1 MNRFRN
7 LDYLIFFLVVGLC
20 CFGILMVFSAS
31 YYTYQ
36 FKTDSTGVSL
46 VIKHA
51 INVIAGLGIM
61 TVVMMFFDYHW
72 LAKLRIFHGR
82 VGLLPFLAVLLSLGL
97 LVVVFFIGQNL
108 NGADRWIRIFG
119 ISVQPSE
126 IARISMVLFV
136 ADQLSYFYDE
146 ICQRRN
152 FRLCM
157 DYAWPTF
164 LVAGLLCVLI
174 LAGNALSMTA
184 ITGIT
189 FLILLWVAN
198 FNTRLVGFISVG
210 VFAMGAA
217 VIRFSE
223 FRWNRMMIF
232 RDPWQDPQGAGYQLI
247 QSLYALGN
255 GGLFGVGIGN
265 SRQKYQ
271 YLTYGDSDYILSII
285 SEEVGFVG
293 VVILILAYLFLIY
306 RGLLVAR
313 RAPDRLGMLL
323 ATGITSILAIQLI
336 INILVVTSVMPPT
349 GVPLPF
355 ISSGGS
361 SLLIFLASMGL
372 LLNISRFRTQV

>member
-1 MNRFRN
+1 
-7 LDYLIFFLVVGLC
+7 
-20 CFGILMVFSAS
+20 
-31 YYTYQ
+31 
-36 FKTDSTGVSL
+36 
-46 VIKHA
+46 
-51 INVIAGLGIM
+51 
-61 TVVMMFFDYHW
+61 
-72 LAKLRIFHGR
+72 
-82 VGLLPFLAVLLSLGL
+82 
-97 LVVVFFIGQNL
+97 
-108 NGADRWIRIFG
+108 
-119 ISVQPSE
+119 
-126 IARISMVLFV
+126 V